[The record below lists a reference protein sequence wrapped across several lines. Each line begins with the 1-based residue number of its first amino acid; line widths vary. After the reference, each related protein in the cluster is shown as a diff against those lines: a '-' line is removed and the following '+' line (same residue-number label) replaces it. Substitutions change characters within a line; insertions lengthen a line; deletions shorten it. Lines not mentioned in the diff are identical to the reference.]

1 MQKLLL
7 FNKYFILISFLGIIS
22 FANAQQDL
30 EKYIPYEHTSEITHP
45 TIEIK
50 TIVHI
55 IKRYED
61 DAQNMNEDSTA
72 YFNQQIEWINRFFR
86 DLGKPTLPTND
97 GIVHYIPSSR
107 LKFRVDEVL
116 FHTDADDWD
125 RIKTIEDVLDI
136 EPLEVNLESNT
147 LLVKGKLRSRLFR
160 ADDSLKVYYSDG
172 LTKTIRFSKVEDI
185 GVNSL
190 FHIKEKLKGD
200 EINSTI
206 KFFREENS
214 NCSLDLWEKYAKSDK
229 NAIHVFYTG
238 SSKSGI
244 AFGCGPS
251 YYYLNVS
258 NIVKG
263 GDWAGAQLTAH
274 ELGHTVGLRH
284 TNTPQFD
291 DLPKSDKFGFID
303 CNTTNTSNNIMG
315 YNVCRNYLSP
325 KQIGYIHYL
334 YSVKKERILITSAN
348 EYNPNQPIEI
358 WDSTNWD
365 KAMIV
370 KNDIIIRRGQTL
382 VIENLLHMAAGASIY
397 LEAKAKLV
405 VKDKGIITNYFG
417 SDWQG
422 VVKCKSYE
430 RKNKMPC
437 KEKNIGT
444 IELIGDGKIDK

>member
-1 MQKLLL
+1 MQPQLQL
-7 FNKYFILISFLGIIS
+7 NKYFLLVLFIGIAIFS
-22 FANAQQDL
+22 KAQQDL
-30 EKYIPYEHTSEITHP
+30 EKYIPYESTSEITHP

-55 IKRYED
+55 IKRFED

-72 YFNQQIEWINRFFR
+72 YFNQQFEWINRFFR
-86 DLGKPTLPTND
+86 DLGKPSLPTKD
-97 GIVHYIPSSR
+97 GIVHYVPSSR

-116 FHTDADDWD
+116 FHTDNDDWD
-125 RIKTIEDVLDI
+125 RIKTIEDNLDI
-136 EPLEVNLESNT
+136 EPMEVDLENNT
-147 LLVKGKLRSRLFR
+147 ILAKGKLRSRLFR
-160 ADDSLKVYYSDG
+160 ADDSLKVYYNDG
-172 LTKTIRFSKVEDI
+172 LTKVIRYSKIEDV

-190 FHIKEKLKGD
+190 FHIKETLKGD
-200 EINSTI
+200 ETKAII
-206 KFFREENS
+206 KFYREENV

-251 YYYLNVS
+251 YYFLNVS

-284 TNTPQFD
+284 TDSPQFD
-291 DLPKSDKFGFID
+291 DLPSKDKFGFID

-334 YSVKKERILITSAN
+334 YTTRKERILITSAN
-348 EYNPNQPIEI
+348 EYNPYNPIEI
-358 WDSTNWD
+358 WKTTNWD
-365 KAMIV
+365 KAMII
-370 KNDIIIRRGQTL
+370 KNDIIVRRGQTL
-382 VIENLLHMAAGASIY
+382 VIENLLHMAAGATIY
-397 LEAKAKLV
+397 LEAKAKLT

-437 KEKNIGT
+437 KEKNMPT
-444 IELIGDGKIDK
+444 IELEGEGKIEK